1 MVVSATLVYHTSAST
16 SEIYTDFEAV
26 DLEATSFITQVDFR
40 RRQCCF
46 RGLTWHHLL
55 SLMSAYMT
63 PNHRRG
69 VGPSSSHETFFSSHC
84 SQSSLEKPLEMPPS
98 TTPYGEVSIMFTTQR
113 VSVILTLK
121 RTVGV
126 TCTPVKRLALVRSLI
141 SFVTL
146 LPLFRLP
153 SSPGLSE
160 ISRRL

>member
-1 MVVSATLVYHTSAST
+1 MNDVVAFVLKPLTCCRHHSTTSGDGNVAFYT
-16 SEIYTDFEAV
+16 S
-26 DLEATSFITQVDFR
+26 
-40 RRQCCF
+40 
-46 RGLTWHHLL
+46 H
-55 SLMSAYMT
+55 
-63 PNHRRG
+63 NHRRG

-84 SQSSLEKPLEMPPS
+84 CQSSLEKPLEMPPS
-98 TTPYGEVSIMFTTQR
+98 TTPYEEVSIMSTTQR
-113 VSVILTLK
+113 ISAIITLN

-126 TCTPVKRLALVRSLI
+126 TCTPVKRLALVRSLM